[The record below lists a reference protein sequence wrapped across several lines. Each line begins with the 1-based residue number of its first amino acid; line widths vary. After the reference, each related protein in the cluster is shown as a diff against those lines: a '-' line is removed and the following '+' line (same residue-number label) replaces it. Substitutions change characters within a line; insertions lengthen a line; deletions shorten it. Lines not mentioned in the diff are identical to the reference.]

1 MTIPFTLHTTLTGTN
16 VSDLDITNTFT
27 TQTKSEQ
34 IIKLKN
40 TDSNVALSF
49 SAVSTPSVIIF
60 VSDSTFVVHLT
71 KTAVVSDFTIK
82 GGIPFILPVDTT
94 SLAQFSAI
102 TLSTTSTTDILVQI
116 QAYGVAP
123 TV

>member
-49 SAVSTPSVIIF
+49 TGIVNPLCIIF
-60 VSDSTFVVHLT
+60 NSTSSFDIHLT
-71 KTAVVSDFTIK
+71 KGAGTIDLAIK
-82 GGIPFILPVDTT
+82 NGIPFILPIDATT
-94 SLAQFSAI
+94 LAQFSAI
-102 TLSTTSTTDILVQI
+102 TVSTTATTDILVYI

-123 TV
+123 TA